1 MAAMREYSAFRLHI
15 ANLMTQRVVG
25 EVKAI
30 QINKATQIVVPLSLA
45 LAIAW
50 VRRSRKRLRLRHQGN
65 ATVGGLI
72 RGVRV
77 SAYIW
82 PALGLGSAA
91 DPVFGTVPVLM
102 CDNTQITERK
112 ARLKYRRT
120 GWACYLVGGGI
131 LLGIFLHPAIYPR

>member
-1 MAAMREYSAFRLHI
+1 MREYSAFRLHV
-15 ANLMTQRVVG
+15 ASLMTQRVVG

-50 VRRSRKRLRLRHQGN
+50 VRRSRKRLRLRYQGN

-72 RGVRV
+72 CGVRV

-91 DPVFGTVPVLM
+91 DPVFWHSSSPHV
-102 CDNTQITERK
+102 
-112 ARLKYRRT
+112 
-120 GWACYLVGGGI
+120 
-131 LLGIFLHPAIYPR
+131 